1 MTNPTSNFNWIM
13 PEPTSLVTD
22 LPADFE
28 VFGQAVDTDLADL
41 LGGTTGQ
48 VLSKTSATDL
58 AFTWVDANPGDIT
71 GVTAGTGISGGGTT
85 GTVTVT
91 NSMATAITTAGDL
104 IKGTGSGT
112 FDRLGIGSTGQV
124 LTVASG
130 APSWETPATPASGLT
145 KIVSTTFSSV
155 SSQAFENCFT
165 STYRSY
171 IIQMSMIWG
180 SSRSQLQ
187 AQFYRLTNT
196 LLIDYSGGVMKIP
209 TTGTPTTGYA
219 HSYAT
224 VFTIGQMPDQSG
236 GQRCGGQIVINSAEE
251 LDSGGYGTFSANS
264 VTQSGGGIS
273 DRNGFIGALNIDGN
287 NSCTG
292 FVLSPSTGTFNG
304 TVTVYGLEK

>member
-1 MTNPTSNFNWIM
+1 MASTTNYNWTTPDDTDLVKDGAAAIRTLGSSID
-13 PEPTSLVTD
+13 TSLV
-22 LPADFE
+22 
-28 VFGQAVDTDLADL
+28 DL

-48 VLSKTSATDL
+48 VLAKASGTDMDFTWATDASGIPATIL
-58 AFTWVDANPGDIT
+58 DAK
-71 GVTAGTGISGGGTT
+71 
-85 GTVTVT
+85 
-91 NSMATAITTAGDL
+91 GDL
-104 IKGTGSGT
+104 IAATADDTASRLAVGTN
-112 FDRLGIGSTGQV
+112 GQV
-124 LTVASG
+124 LTADSAEATGLKWATASSG
-130 APSWETPATPASGLT
+130 ALT

-219 HSYAT
+219 HSYAS

-236 GQRCGGQIVINSAEE
+236 GQRCGGQIVINSAQE